1 MSYNL
6 ITESSDELPP
16 VTNYDW
22 QWGFHAK
29 ALIKELWERKSINLG
44 NLSPLK
50 IDSSSQTESPPY
62 NPLKLTAAK

>member
-6 ITESSDELPP
+6 ITESSNELPP

-29 ALIKELWERKSINLG
+29 ALIKESCDKKSMNLG
-44 NLSPLK
+44 KLSPFK
-50 IDSSSQTESPPY
+50 IYSNSQTESPPY